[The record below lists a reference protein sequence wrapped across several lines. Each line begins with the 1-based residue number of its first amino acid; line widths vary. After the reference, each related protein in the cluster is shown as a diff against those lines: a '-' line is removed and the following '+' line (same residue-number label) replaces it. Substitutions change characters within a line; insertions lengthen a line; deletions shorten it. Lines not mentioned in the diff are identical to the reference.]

1 MEVSL
6 VSIEKSAT
14 ILGPTHEGI
23 HRSGSIRDS
32 NHWVAGV
39 VRNHLGYQRTFE
51 PDILERLHHRI
62 EVNVT
67 FAKIT
72 EAFGCSDGSLVIFDM
87 DCYKMVS

>member
-1 MEVSL
+1 
-6 VSIEKSAT
+6 
-14 ILGPTHEGI
+14 
-23 HRSGSIRDS
+23 
-32 NHWVAGV
+32 

-51 PDILERLHHRI
+51 PDILERLHNRI